1 MKRILSFFIMSL
13 GCMLIMCTFA
23 LSEALAHPKNNN
35 LSNIYDKKISTYW
48 TVSYTHLR
56 AHET

>member
-23 LSEALAHPKNNN
+23 PSEALAHPEDNISNI
-35 LSNIYDKKISTYW
+35 SNIYDKKIN
-48 TVSYTHLR
+48 
-56 AHET
+56 